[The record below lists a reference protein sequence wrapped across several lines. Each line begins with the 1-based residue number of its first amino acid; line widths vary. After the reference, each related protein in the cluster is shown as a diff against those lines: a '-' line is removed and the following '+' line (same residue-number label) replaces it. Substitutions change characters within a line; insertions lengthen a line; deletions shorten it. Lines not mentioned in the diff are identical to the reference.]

1 MKKII
6 HYFLPLLFALLL
18 FLFYIIIYPSTSPME
33 SENLSTAI
41 LVFSTA
47 MGSCAVIIFSGQ
59 KNKFPLYFYIS
70 ISIGFPLI
78 LLLLFNFFHTV
89 QLKVILGCQV
99 VGIFWLKLFVS
110 AYLKQQKKS
119 SVGSK

>member
-18 FLFYIIIYPSTSPME
+18 FLFYIIIYPSTSPVE
-33 SENLSTAI
+33 SEN
-41 LVFSTA
+41 FSTA
-47 MGSCAVIIFSGQ
+47 LLVFFTALGSCAVIIFSGQ
-59 KNKFPLYFYIS
+59 KNKFLLYFYIS

-78 LLLLFNFFHTV
+78 LLLFFNLFNTV
-89 QLKVILGCQV
+89 QLKILFGCLV
-99 VGIFWLKLFVS
+99 VGVFWLKLFVS